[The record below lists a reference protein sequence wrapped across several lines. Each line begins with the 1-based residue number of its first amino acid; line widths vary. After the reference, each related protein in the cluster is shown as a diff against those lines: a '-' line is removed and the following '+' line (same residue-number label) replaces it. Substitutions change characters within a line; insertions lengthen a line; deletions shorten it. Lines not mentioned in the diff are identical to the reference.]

1 MTRETSIPTK
11 FLAACAVLV
20 GVLTGTNLVAGP
32 PPGAGQPGQAAAPR
46 SSPAANFANFSGS
59 PAHTI
64 FFPSFFG
71 YGGFGYGGYSG
82 FYSPLYS
89 GQYVGS
95 HYPYMPNYWWT
106 SAYPT
111 ADPRQEGYNPRAG
124 YPWNSVTTLILE
136 TIPAKSRITL
146 DGVFVG
152 TSDTLAPF
160 QLPMGEH
167 TLRVEAAG
175 YEPSEIAL
183 KVEEPVLQQ
192 LEVRLNPAG
201 QPPTRSKP
209 APRQ

>member
-1 MTRETSIPTK
+1 MTRTTSLPRN
-11 FLAACAVLV
+11 F
-20 GVLTGTNLVAGP
+20 LVACSVLIGHLFGASLLAGGP
-32 PPGAGQPGQAAAPR
+32 PGQGFSASRP
-46 SSPAANFANFSGS
+46 SPSASFASFSGS
-59 PAHTI
+59 PTQTV

-71 YGGFGYGGYSG
+71 YSGFGYGGYNG
-82 FYSPLYS
+82 FYNSFYN
-89 GQYVGS
+89 GQYAYPGS
-95 HYPYMPNYWWT
+95 PYVPNYWWT
-106 SAYPT
+106 GAYPT

-136 TIPAKSRITL
+136 TYPAKSRITL

-192 LEVRLNPAG
+192 LEVRLNPTG
-201 QPPTRSKP
+201 QSPTRSKP
-209 APRQ
+209 APHQ